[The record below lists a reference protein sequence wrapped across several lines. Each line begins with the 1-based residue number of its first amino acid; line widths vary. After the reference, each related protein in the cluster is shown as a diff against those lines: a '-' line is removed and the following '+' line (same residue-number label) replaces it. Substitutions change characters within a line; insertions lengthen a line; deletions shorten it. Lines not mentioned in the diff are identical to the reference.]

1 MASEVWRRFGDVKNY
16 VEPFCGSAAMLLARP
31 EGDEPRVETINDA
44 DGHVANFWRALRA
57 DPDGVAHYADWPVS
71 ELDLHARGDWLY
83 YREGAKEW
91 VERLRADPD
100 FYDTKSAGWWVWFIS
115 SWIGSMPSMEESQIK
130 GWRDRLPDIV
140 DDDRTGM
147 VRRKLPHLGDA
158 GKGVNRTGM
167 VWRQLPNLR
176 NAGMGVNRTGMVWR
190 QLPNLGDAG
199 KGVNRRLAL
208 ADDDDIDV
216 PIGGRPELVS
226 YLRKLADR
234 LRGVRVACGD
244 WKRVTG
250 FSITSRLGL
259 TGVFLDPPY
268 SAEAER
274 DNGLYSTENLTV
286 AHDVREWAIERGDDP
301 LMRIALCGYDT
312 EHAMPD
318 GWTMWRWTPGG
329 GYASQGN
336 GRGRENRKRECI
348 WFSPHCLSENVESH
362 GITNGLFAFGR

>member
-1 MASEVWRRFGDVKNY
+1 MASEVWRRLGDVKNY

-147 VRRKLPHLGDA
+147 VRRKLPH
-158 GKGVNRTGM
+158 
-167 VWRQLPNLR
+167 
-176 NAGMGVNRTGMVWR
+176 
-190 QLPNLGDAG
+190 LGDAG